1 MTFITLFDSLAI
13 MKTKVIIATV
23 ILAISGC
30 ASAPPKNVT
39 NSCSIFNEKS
49 SWYKA
54 TKNVREKYGT
64 PIHVQLAIMR
74 QESSFKKDAKPG
86 RDFLMWV
93 IPWGRKSSA
102 YGYAQVLDGTWDW
115 YREETGNRGAD
126 RDNFEDAADF
136 IGWYTNISQRTLGI
150 SKWDAYNQYLAYHEG
165 HGGYKRKTF
174 LKKKWLM
181 EVANKVDGYSQNYA
195 TQLQSCEDELG
206 GGFWLWPF

>member
-74 QESSFKKDAKPG
+74 QESSF
-86 RDFLMWV
+86 
-93 IPWGRKSSA
+93 
-102 YGYAQVLDGTWDW
+102 
-115 YREETGNRGAD
+115 
-126 RDNFEDAADF
+126 
-136 IGWYTNISQRTLGI
+136 
-150 SKWDAYNQYLAYHEG
+150 
-165 HGGYKRKTF
+165 
-174 LKKKWLM
+174 
-181 EVANKVDGYSQNYA
+181 
-195 TQLQSCEDELG
+195 
-206 GGFWLWPF
+206 

>member
-1 MTFITLFDSLAI
+1 
-13 MKTKVIIATV
+13 
-23 ILAISGC
+23 
-30 ASAPPKNVT
+30 
-39 NSCSIFNEKS
+39 
-49 SWYKA
+49 
-54 TKNVREKYGT
+54 
-64 PIHVQLAIMR
+64 MR
-74 QESSFKKDAKPG
+74 QESSFKQDAKPG

-181 EVANKVDGYSQNYA
+181 EVANKVDGYSQNYSR
-195 TQLQSCEDELG
+195 QLQSCEDELD